1 MTADISQT
9 ESPRGVCVVTAG
21 GQAPAIIIN
30 ALGAAFGPI
39 DVVMERPETMWHF
52 LKRRAGKVGWMN
64 LAGQFLTIKL
74 IVQMKRL
81 SRRSVRRII
90 REENLQIE
98 IGAQHRIHN
107 IESVNSPD
115 FIEKIDAFR
124 PEAVFLCGC
133 RIVKPDILARVLVPM
148 LNYHAGITPQYRG
161 MNGGYWALANGDDA
175 NFGATVHYVDA
186 GVDTGAVIAQVR
198 GSPGKGDMIWTY
210 PLRQAAMSRAMCVV
224 SIQAVLEGGAEPIE
238 TIGPS
243 VQHYHP
249 EIWRYLWVGITKGV
263 W

>member
-1 MTADISQT
+1 MTADISQVGG
-9 ESPRGVCVVTAG
+9 PRRVCVVTAG
-21 GQAPAIIIN
+21 GQAPAIMIN

-39 DVVMERPETMWHF
+39 DVVMERPEPMWSF
-52 LKRRAGKVGWMN
+52 LKRRARKVGWTN

-81 SRRSVRRII
+81 LRRSARQIL
-90 REENLQIE
+90 REEALQAE
-98 IGAQHRIHN
+98 IGTQHRIHD

-115 FIEKIDAFR
+115 FIEKIDALG
-124 PEAVFLCGC
+124 PEVVFLCGC
-133 RIVKPDILARVLVPM
+133 RIVKPDILARVRVPM

-161 MNGGYWALANGDDA
+161 VNGGYWALAKGDAA

-186 GVDTGAVIAQVR
+186 GVDTGAVIAQIR
-198 GSPGKGDMIWTY
+198 STPGKGDTIWTY
-210 PLRQAAMSRAMCVV
+210 PLRQAAMSRAMCVMSV
-224 SIQAVLEGGAEPIE
+224 QAALEGSAEPIE

-249 EIWRYLWVGITKGV
+249 EIWKYLWVGITKGV